1 MEQISTFM
9 NRTLSVLFVFSIAT
23 LIFFHLN
30 DLSMGIVA
38 FLIMISLTTMAIG
51 ACTDTIFF
59 YVFTPMGGALLFAG
73 AIDYFF
79 GEFSSSSACFSQLDE
94 EHCLNNHVFIVTLF
108 IGYIVALH
116 DRILRK
122 RVTELEKRNH
132 ILSNR
137 VLLCEE
143 KFGKAA
149 ATIHT
154 RTKKKDA

>member
-1 MEQISTFM
+1 
-9 NRTLSVLFVFSIAT
+9 
-23 LIFFHLN
+23 
-30 DLSMGIVA
+30 MGIVA
-38 FLIMISLTTMAIG
+38 FLIMISLTMMAIG

-79 GEFSSSSACFSQLDE
+79 GEFSSSSACFSQLDM

-137 VLLCEE
+137 VGELDKRILYDEI
-143 KFGKAA
+143 FGKAA
-149 ATIHT
+149 TPHHH
-154 RTKKKDA
+154 RSTKKKDA